1 MNNKTILV
9 TGGTGYLGSHV
20 VRRLIYEG
28 AKVIVLKR
36 SFSNLQKIKDL
47 SNRIKFINIDEA
59 NIEDA
64 FRENSIDIIVHC
76 ATNYGRANT
85 KPTHLIDAN
94 LMLPLTLLQLALQY
108 GVKSFINTDTIL
120 DTRVNYYALSKG
132 HFCDWL
138 KTFSKKIVC
147 CNVALE
153 HFYGPN
159 DDKTKFVSYIINEMI
174 TQSEI
179 INLTLGEQKREFI
192 YISDVVDAMIS
203 ICKFVQL
210 NSTGYFRF
218 EVGSGVTVSI
228 KEIVKLIGKLC
239 QNKISKIN
247 FGAIPYRENEIMKS
261 NVDLS
266 ALLALG
272 WAPLIP
278 LEEGLLKTIEAD
290 ITYMINTKTNLK
302 D

>member
-20 VRRLIYEG
+20 VRRLIFEG

-36 SFSNLQKIKDL
+36 SFSNLERIKDL
-47 SNRIKFINIDEA
+47 LNLVKFINIDKA
-59 NIEDA
+59 NVEDA
-64 FRENSIDIIVHC
+64 FRYNTIDIVVHC

-85 KPTHLIDAN
+85 KPTQLIDAN
-94 LMLPLTLLQLALQY
+94 LMLPLTIMQLALQY

-138 KTFSKKIVC
+138 KTFSNEIVC

-153 HFYGPN
+153 HFYGPH
-159 DDKTKFVSYIINEMI
+159 DDKTKFVSFIINEMI
-174 TQSEI
+174 ISSEN

-192 YISDVVDAMIS
+192 YISDVVEAMIR

-218 EVGSGVTVSI
+218 EVGSGMSVSI
-228 KEIVKLIGKLC
+228 KEIVELIGNIC
-239 QNKISKIN
+239 QNKFSKIN
-247 FGAIPYRENEIMKS
+247 YGAIPYRENEIMDS

-266 ALLALG
+266 ALIALG
-272 WAPLIP
+272 WSPLVP
-278 LEEGLLKTIEAD
+278 LEEGL
-290 ITYMINTKTNLK
+290 INTINADRAYMSSTKI
-302 D
+302 